1 VRLAIVPLLLLGIS
15 LPATAA
21 DRPSKPKEEDQ
32 GSYQLVKYYGS
43 QKRAGYRSH
52 RETHSA
58 RYRRVITPAD
68 KQGDRCILKAWKAMI
83 RCQLLGYDIDSCFFF
98 AMDYQG
104 FCMEHG
110 L

>member
-1 VRLAIVPLLLLGIS
+1 AVRLAIVTLLLLGLC

-21 DRPSKPKEEDQ
+21 DTPSKPEDR
-32 GSYQLVKYYGS
+32 GSYQFIRYYTA
-43 QKRAGYRSH
+43 QNRAGHHSN
-52 RETHSA
+52 REAHGA
-58 RYRRVITPAD
+58 RYRGAITPAD